1 MKLFKAFVRKEFY
14 HIFRDK
20 RTMLILL
27 IMPVVQIIL
36 FGFAISVEWQNMRV
50 GIVMPDDITS
60 KEQVQQIAD
69 KINANEV
76 CKVTAWY
83 SSAQE
88 VEKAMQRNELDAAL
102 FFSPSNPGNAVQI
115 IVDAVN
121 PTLSS
126 SAAYYLKAILTDF
139 YTKNQERSKHLGSR
153 GTLQPVVHMLYNP
166 QMISAYNF
174 VPGVLGLIFILIC
187 ALMTSISIVK
197 EKETG
202 SMEVLLVSPARP
214 IYMIFAKMVPYFVLS
229 CVNLAT
235 ILMLSFY
242 VLHVPMTGAI
252 LSMCAVSLLYIFL
265 SLSLGLLISTLV
277 KQQVSAMMISIVGL
291 MVPVTMLS
299 GMIFSIEN
307 MPWILQQF
315 SSIVPARWYISAMRK
330 LMIQGVSITQ
340 VLPEICILIGMS
352 FLILTLALKKFSN
365 RL

>member
-102 FFSPSNPGNAVQI
+102 FFSSSTPGNAVQI

-139 YTKNQERSKHLGSR
+139 YTKSQERSKHLGSR
-153 GTLQPVVHMLYNP
+153 GTLHPVVHMLYNP

-202 SMEVLLVSPARP
+202 SMEVLLVSPTRP

-252 LSMCAVSLLYIFL
+252 LSMCGVSLLYIFL

-315 SSIVPARWYISAMRK
+315 SSIVPARWYITAMRK

-352 FLILTLALKKFSN
+352 FFILTLALKKISN